1 LQTLLHD
8 LRYGARMLAKHPGF
22 TLIAVITLALGI
34 GATMAVFSVVDAWL
48 LRPLPFK
55 EPESLAGYFWRD
67 FTLTGADGAES
78 LLGQIVTPG
87 YFATLGIAP
96 LHGRTFR
103 AEDAQGPPVV
113 MLGHGFWQ
121 RQFGGAPDVIGKT
134 LTLNDKTYTVI
145 GVAPPGHS
153 LPSVAQPDR
162 TEDVWLPVKPDEPL
176 PFERSYRE
184 APEQPLGVVARL
196 KPGHSAAQAKAE
208 LEAIK
213 TRSDAQHAS
222 TYTRFTT
229 FVANLQQDATRSLR
243 PTLLAI
249 AGAAGFVWLIVCA
262 NVAGLL
268 LARVAERRKELAI
281 RSALGASRAALA
293 RQMLIESVLLALL
306 GGVFGVLLAQS
317 MLRGFLALQPF
328 DIPAFNEIALL
339 LAVLGLYGVISYSVL
354 QRTPEIGV
362 RLALGAQTRD
372 VLRLVLAQG
381 LRLTLGGLALGAGGA
396 LALTRW
402 LKSLLYGV
410 SAHDPLTFGLITA
423 LLTVTALL
431 ACWIPAR
438 RATKVNPTIALRS
451 SH

>member
-1 LQTLLHD
+1 
-8 LRYGARMLAKHPGF
+8 
-22 TLIAVITLALGI
+22 
-34 GATMAVFSVVDAWL
+34 
-48 LRPLPFK
+48 
-55 EPESLAGYFWRD
+55 
-67 FTLTGADGAES
+67 
-78 LLGQIVTPG
+78 
-87 YFATLGIAP
+87 
-96 LHGRTFR
+96 
-103 AEDAQGPPVV
+103 
-113 MLGHGFWQ
+113 
-121 RQFGGAPDVIGKT
+121 
-134 LTLNDKTYTVI
+134 
-145 GVAPPGHS
+145 
-153 LPSVAQPDR
+153 
-162 TEDVWLPVKPDEPL
+162 
-176 PFERSYRE
+176 
-184 APEQPLGVVARL
+184 
-196 KPGHSAAQAKAE
+196 
-208 LEAIK
+208 
-213 TRSDAQHAS
+213 
-222 TYTRFTT
+222 
-229 FVANLQQDATRSLR
+229 
-243 PTLLAI
+243 
-249 AGAAGFVWLIVCA
+249 
-262 NVAGLL
+262 L